1 MMLTDSTTTTRGST
15 ATQAVE
21 HTRGRRPRQV
31 LLASAGL
38 ALLLAALATAIALS
52 TQKSRSRL
60 LATDIVVPWLAL
72 ALVSLLGVLLVA
84 LYARSLADRSR
95 LAELSRT
102 MEQTTRTDSLT
113 GLHNRRGLSGHL
125 TRATAH
131 ARRRGEP
138 VSVLMIDLYR
148 FRYTNERFGQEAGD
162 EVLCAVADCMRD
174 VLRSDDVYGRW
185 GGDEFLV
192 VLPGTN
198 LRQARF
204 VAERLRTSAGAVDLS
219 DIGLH
224 EGVAMSVGVAT
235 AVQTHPDE
243 LVRAADVALYRA
255 KATGRV
261 ELEEPGKALLA
272 PKPS

>member
-1 MMLTDSTTTTRGST
+1 MMLTDSTNTRTGST

-21 HTRGRRPRQV
+21 RTRGRRPKQV

-38 ALLLAALATAIALS
+38 ALLLVALATAIALS
-52 TQKSRSRL
+52 THTSRSQL
-60 LATDIVVPWLAL
+60 LATDVVPWLVL
-72 ALVSLLGVLLVA
+72 ALVSLLGALLVA
-84 LYARSLADRSR
+84 LYARSLADRGR

-102 MEQTTRTDSLT
+102 MEQTARTDSLT

-243 LVRAADVALYRA
+243 LMRAADVALYRA

-261 ELEEPGKALLA
+261 ELEEPGKQLLA

>member
-1 MMLTDSTTTTRGST
+1 MMLTDSTNTRTEST

-21 HTRGRRPRQV
+21 HTRGRRLNHV

-38 ALLLAALATAIALS
+38 ALLLVALAIAIGLS
-52 TQKSRSRL
+52 THKSRSQF
-60 LATDIVVPWLAL
+60 LATDVVAWLVL

-84 LYARSLADRSR
+84 LYARSLADRSK

-102 MEQTTRTDSLT
+102 MEQTARTDSLT
-113 GLHNRRGLSGHL
+113 GLHNRRGLAGHL

-148 FRYTNERFGQEAGD
+148 FRQTNERFGHEAGD